1 LKNTLHYLKVGV
13 IVFGWA
19 LAPVIGEYIIDQTK
33 QLSPFQLSFIRYF
46 LAALTL
52 VVIFFFKSRE
62 KRPSKQD
69 LVKTVKE
76 KWHFLF
82 ITSVFVSLMPI
93 CLFFAVK
100 KTTASSSSFLLN
112 INVAFIPLIAFVLVK
127 EKIKRNQIIGVSVT
141 IIGSFLVI
149 FNNEI
154 KSLDFSLSS
163 FSSSTVVGN
172 LLALISG
179 LSWAIY
185 TVLLKKFYTE
195 DDPLFITFL
204 NLLLSSIFLFPIAFF
219 IFPYS
224 VSITFLGLVLVFLLS
239 IVSTALAYTFWLDI
253 LAYMHTTEVGVIQVL
268 VPVISALLA
277 VFFLGETITFVF
289 AIGAI
294 LIIVGLFIVEKE
306 TEIVQE

>member
-1 LKNTLHYLKVGV
+1 MLHYLKVGT

-19 LAPVIGEYIIDQTK
+19 LAPVIGEFIIDQTK
-33 QLSPFQLSFIRYF
+33 QFSPFQLSFLRYS
-46 LAALTL
+46 LAAITL
-52 VVIFFFKSRE
+52 MIIFLFQNRE
-62 KRPSKQD
+62 KRPSKQEM
-69 LVKTVKE
+69 VKTLKD
-76 KWHFLF
+76 KWFFLLV
-82 ITSVFVSLMPI
+82 TSIFVSLMPI

-100 KTTASSSSFLLN
+100 KTTASSASFLLN
-112 INVAFIPLIAFVLVK
+112 INVAFIPLIAFFLVK
-127 EKIKRNQIIGVSVT
+127 EKIKKFQAIGVSVT

-149 FNNEI
+149 FDKEI

-163 FSSSTVVGN
+163 FTSSTVVGN
-172 LLALISG
+172 LLALASG

-195 DDPLFITFL
+195 EDPLFITFL

-219 IFPYS
+219 LFPFSIS
-224 VSITFLGLVLVFLLS
+224 VTYLGIVLVMTLA

-253 LAYMHTTEVGVIQVL
+253 LAYMSTTEVGVIQVL

-289 AIGAI
+289 AIGAF
-294 LIIVGLFIVEKE
+294 LIIVGLFLVEKE
-306 TEIVQE
+306 TELVEE